1 MQRSLAIKQP
11 VRNRQGVQLVGHE
24 TTNRVR
30 RREAIAGEDSPGAVV
45 AASGGGGRHR

>member
-11 VRNRQGVQLVGHE
+11 VRNRQRVQSTGHE
-24 TTNRVR
+24 TTHLVR
-30 RREAIAGEDSPGAVV
+30 RGEAIAVEDSPGAVV

>member
-11 VRNRQGVQLVGHE
+11 VRNKQGVQLAGHE
-24 TTNRVR
+24 TTNLGR
-30 RREAIAGEDSPGAVV
+30 RGKAIAVEDSPGAVV